1 MPLADPLVMGMLRRA
16 RHPDAVSQNAGRL
29 YEPRHVP
36 PLSRR
41 RFARRMA
48 NHIALVAGF
57 VSVSLLMG
65 MAGYAHFEHL
75 AWRDA
80 FLNAAMLLGG
90 MGPVEAPQSNGGKL
104 FAGLYALY
112 AGLVFIVGAAILVAP
127 AVHRMLHKFHYPAD
141 HAS

>member
-1 MPLADPLVMGMLRRA
+1 VT
-16 RHPDAVSQNAGRL
+16 HPAHRL

-41 RFARRMA
+41 AFARRML
-48 NHIALVAGF
+48 NHVALVAAF
-57 VSVSLLMG
+57 LSVSLVIG
-65 MAGYAHFEHL
+65 MAGYAFFEHL

-80 FLNAAMLLGG
+80 FLNSAMLLGG
-90 MGPVEAPQSNGGKL
+90 MGPVNAPQSNGGKL
-104 FAGLYALY
+104 FAGIYAMY
-112 AGLVFIVGAAILVAP
+112 AGLVFIVGAAILIAP

>member
-1 MPLADPLVMGMLRRA
+1 VTQPS
-16 RHPDAVSQNAGRL
+16 HRL

-41 RFARRMA
+41 KFARRMV
-48 NHIALVAGF
+48 NHVALVAAF
-57 VSVSLLMG
+57 VSVSLVIG
-65 MAGYAHFEHL
+65 MVGYAYFEHL

-80 FLNAAMLLGG
+80 FLNSAMLLGG
-90 MGPVEAPQSNGGKL
+90 MGPVESPQSNGGKL

-112 AGLVFIVGAAILVAP
+112 AGLVFIVGAAILIAP

-141 HAS
+141 HQA